1 MYIKVYDLVV
11 SSSKGEGCGPLH
23 PPQGSNTIS
32 SHFGGRTFNAQA
44 RYREGAK
51 GELTLG
57 LPFQIAHFDAQAQKL
72 A

>member
-32 SHFGGRTFNAQA
+32 SHFGGRTFIAQA
-44 RYREGAK
+44 R
-51 GELTLG
+51 
-57 LPFQIAHFDAQAQKL
+57 
-72 A
+72 